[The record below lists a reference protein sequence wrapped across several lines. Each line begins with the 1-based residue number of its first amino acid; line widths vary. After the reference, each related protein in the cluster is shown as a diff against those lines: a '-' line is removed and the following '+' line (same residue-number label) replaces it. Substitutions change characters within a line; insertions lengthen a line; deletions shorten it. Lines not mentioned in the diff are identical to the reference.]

1 MQHRLNDL
9 IQERSDMIEIEFKAK
24 VWRYPGASG
33 WHFVTLPKKQSA
45 GIKSLFKDQ
54 ARPWGSLKVSAFVG
68 ESEWS
73 TSLFPD
79 TKRGAYLLPLKA
91 SVRKK
96 EKILA
101 DKMVVV
107 KLRLEV

>member
-1 MQHRLNDL
+1 M
-9 IQERSDMIEIEFKAK
+9 
-24 VWRYPGASG
+24 
-33 WHFVTLPKKQSA
+33 
-45 GIKSLFKDQ
+45 
-54 ARPWGSLKVSAFVG
+54 G

-107 KLRLEV
+107 RLRLEV